1 MYAWALSL
9 VPHCAVTLQPWAV
22 HGGHVMVQHGCV
34 SGQNLVFFLRFTMH
48 HGHGNPYCES
58 CAGPLCL
65 LPRCSQGSAI
75 HLAALH
81 THTKQSGELLCS
93 AWCLCVELLTA
104 LLYCMPT
111 CRHAADV
118 MASRRLQV
126 CCSVRQQSAAKSIVC
141 GEGL

>member
-1 MYAWALSL
+1 
-9 VPHCAVTLQPWAV
+9 
-22 HGGHVMVQHGCV
+22 
-34 SGQNLVFFLRFTMH
+34 MH

-58 CAGPLCL
+58 CAGPFCL

-81 THTKQSGELLCS
+81 THTKQSGGLLCS

-126 CCSVRQQSAAKSIVC
+126 CCSVPATICCYKHCVRGRPLAHCSVLKVVTVTK
-141 GEGL
+141 